1 MRSDSLATPEI
12 TNTSGNPMRT
22 VPPQARGGSW
32 GAFVFG
38 GIWAL
43 SNRVWFG
50 ALSFLA
56 FMAPFMFERYNVF
69 NTSATLLGVGVW
81 LYLTARG
88 RTLAWR
94 HKRWASYEHFHATQV
109 RWSKAAKIVFAI
121 TLVLAT
127 AFAVAFWLMLSAGLS
142 AMKG

>member
-1 MRSDSLATPEI
+1 MSETLELPDIA
-12 TNTSGNPMRT
+12 NTSGNPMRT

-38 GIWAL
+38 GVWAL
-43 SNRVWFG
+43 SNGVWFG

-56 FMAPFMFERYNVF
+56 FMAPFMVQRYSAL
-69 NTSATLLGVGVW
+69 NTLATLLGIGVW
-81 LYLTARG
+81 LYITARG

-94 HKRWASYEHFHATQV
+94 HKRWASYAHFHAVQR
-109 RWSKAAKIVFAI
+109 RWSKVAKVVFGV
-121 TLVLAT
+121 TLLLST
-127 AFAVAFWLMLSAGLS
+127 AFAVAFWLMLSVALT